1 MKCSVLLPVYNAGEP
16 LREAIES
23 ILSQDDPDFE
33 FLIIEDCSTDASAA
47 MIRSFAQTDTRIR
60 AIFHERN
67 AGLAAT
73 LNEGLREARCDL
85 VARMDQD
92 DMALPNR
99 LSTQVLFLRTRPR
112 VAVAGS
118 FVYHMGRTPQL
129 DRLVRLPIEHK
140 DIADILPRNNCL
152 YHPSTML
159 RRNLILSLGGYRADF
174 HNAEDYDLWL
184 RISRAHELANIPVPL
199 LRYRLSATGMTLGK
213 KWQQAFYA
221 QMAIVSYRCPEW
233 SIEQVRKQAALE
245 LEKMDKGDFLFG
257 VVRAA
262 VEDLRLL
269 GQEEDARRTWW
280 LFFREVGFR
289 QKLRLATTSGW
300 AFRQLLQ
307 PFTAPVRGAGSRQS
321 I

>member
-23 ILSQDDPDFE
+23 ILSQDEPDFE
-33 FLIIEDCSTDASAA
+33 FLIIEDGSTDGSAA
-47 MIRSFAQTDTRIR
+47 MIRSFAQTDARIR
-60 AIFHERN
+60 AIFHQRN

-73 LNEGLREARCDL
+73 LNEGLHEARCDF

-92 DMALPNR
+92 DVALPNR
-99 LSTQVLFLRTRPR
+99 LSTQIRFLRTRPQ

-129 DRLVRLPIEHK
+129 DRLVRLPVEHEG
-140 DIADILPRNNCL
+140 IAGTLPRNNCL
-152 YHPSTML
+152 YHPSVML
-159 RRNLILSLGGYRADF
+159 RRDLILSLGGYRADF

-184 RISRAHELANIPVPL
+184 RTSRAYQLANIPIPL
-199 LRYRLSATGMTLGK
+199 LRYRFSATGMTLGK

-221 QMAIVSYRCPEW
+221 KMAMVSHRCPEW
-233 SIEQVRKQAALE
+233 SIEEVRKQAALD
-245 LEKMDKGDFLFG
+245 LERLDKSDFLFG
-257 VVRAA
+257 VVRGTT
-262 VEDLRLL
+262 EELRLL

-280 LFFREVGFR
+280 LFFHQLGFR

-300 AFRQLLQ
+300 DLCQFRKM
-307 PFTAPVRGAGSRQS
+307 FDRAGAGYR
-321 I
+321 